1 MERVLALLGHPEEK
15 LPAVH
20 IGGTNGKG
28 STAAYLEAAAIA
40 AGLSVGK
47 YTSPHLSSY
56 KERITINR
64 QPISLENLDALVEVA
79 KPAIEQVAADP
90 EYGQLTEFEVSTILA
105 FLYFAQSDV
114 DLAIIEVGLGGR
126 LDATN
131 VLHPLAI
138 GLTHIA
144 LDHQEI
150 LGPDLPSIAR
160 EKAGIIKPG
169 VPVVTARQCPEVL
182 QVFRNTAEQRGAP
195 IVTVGADIR
204 VTVTRCT
211 EAGTW
216 VQLGYKDEAPREF
229 RLNLLGSHQADN
241 AAVAYGLLQLLKE
254 KGFGS
259 ITEEAI
265 AHGFASAIWPGRL
278 EIIPGRPKIL
288 LDGGHNPD
296 GFCTLSNGLA
306 MLFPNVLK
314 LAVVGILD
322 NRPVEE
328 MAKILAGHFT
338 HVIATRVD
346 SANAAEPER
355 VAKAFAA
362 AGVTTEIVTDPL
374 QAIQRGKEL
383 AVRENQL
390 LVVTGS
396 LYLVGQLRPLAFY

>member
-1 MERVLALLGHPEEK
+1 VLALLGHPEEK

-254 KGFGS
+254 KGFGG

>member
-1 MERVLALLGHPEEK
+1 MLALLGHPEEK

-254 KGFGS
+254 KGFGG

>member
-1 MERVLALLGHPEEK
+1 M
-15 LPAVH
+15 
-20 IGGTNGKG
+20 
-28 STAAYLEAAAIA
+28 
-40 AGLSVGK
+40 
-47 YTSPHLSSY
+47 
-56 KERITINR
+56 
-64 QPISLENLDALVEVA
+64 
-79 KPAIEQVAADP
+79 
-90 EYGQLTEFEVSTILA
+90 TEFEVSTILA

-254 KGFGS
+254 KGFGG

>member
-64 QPISLENLDALVEVA
+64 QPISLETLDALVEVA

-254 KGFGS
+254 KGFGG

>member
-254 KGFGS
+254 KGFGG

>member
-1 MERVLALLGHPEEK
+1 VLALLGHPEEK

-254 KGFGS
+254 KGFGG
-259 ITEEAI
+259 ITEETI